1 MCNFL
6 RWSTYQETQ
15 VHVFSQLHPWPIKVS
30 CSGKVTQ
37 VQIFPVAENQ
47 PGRWKFP
54 KCNWKD
60 GCCILNSHFLAI
72 GHRMLCWWLNPRNLV
87 WLQVSTD
94 LRCMKVTNMQC
105 LALVVSVDMLVC
117 SGLIIISCSKIE
129 LFWFCAW
136 TPKVGKS
143 WEHHD
148 TWCRFSLH
156 VLKITMLVH
165 ATATNS
171 MSSNYVVWEKTCRTI
186 LYELLYRK
194 HVKRQW
200 FSVDAP
206 FNWSDQSIDQVC
218 WHGTRW
224 TLGSRTAPGAEH
236 WRGKVFSPRPV
247 TKHPAFFW
255 PQLMHTVTYIHIQSY
270 IYIYTYIYTHYIYIY
285 IIYIHIIYTCI
296 YVFGIYPFV
305 HYIFLICIYFHIYL
319 YMHINHPNVVLSC
332 FWHLYNL
339 QSTLITSLNRVV
351 LGEHRSWQPLPVFI
365 DPHPQQTANHGV
377 CAIERG
383 NQQRNQHHWLQRR
396 AWQAGQRCNVAWHFQ
411 DVKTWRN

>member
-1 MCNFL
+1 
-6 RWSTYQETQ
+6 
-15 VHVFSQLHPWPIKVS
+15 
-30 CSGKVTQ
+30 
-37 VQIFPVAENQ
+37 
-47 PGRWKFP
+47 
-54 KCNWKD
+54 
-60 GCCILNSHFLAI
+60 
-72 GHRMLCWWLNPRNLV
+72 MLCWWLNPRNFV

-105 LALVVSVDMLVC
+105 LALGVSVDMLVC

-129 LFWFCAW
+129 LSWFCAW
-136 TPKVGKS
+136 TPKVEKS

-156 VLKITMLVH
+156 VLKITMLMH

-171 MSSNYVVWEKTCRTI
+171 MSSTLFERKPAGQSYM
-186 LYELLYRK
+186 LYRK

-255 PQLMHTVTYIHIQSY
+255 PQLMHTVTYIHMQSY
-270 IYIYTYIYTHYIYIY
+270 THIYIY
-285 IIYIHIIYTCI
+285 IIYIYIYMCKHTHVYMFLEFIHLYIIY
-296 YVFGIYPFV
+296 
-305 HYIFLICIYFHIYL
+305 YL
-319 YMHINHPNVVLSC
+319 YA
-332 FWHLYNL
+332 
-339 QSTLITSLNRVV
+339 
-351 LGEHRSWQPLPVFI
+351 FI
-365 DPHPQQTANHGV
+365 CTYIYI
-377 CAIERG
+377 C
-383 NQQRNQHHWLQRR
+383 
-396 AWQAGQRCNVAWHFQ
+396 
-411 DVKTWRN
+411 T

>member
-1 MCNFL
+1 MFL
-6 RWSTYQETQ
+6 ANY
-15 VHVFSQLHPWPIKVS
+15 LHGPSKFPVAG
-30 CSGKVTQ
+30 CHTQ

-47 PGRWKFP
+47 PGRWKLP

-72 GHRMLCWWLNPRNLV
+72 GHPMLCWWLNPRNFV

-105 LALVVSVDMLVC
+105 LALGVSVDMLVC

-129 LFWFCAW
+129 LSWFCAW
-136 TPKVGKS
+136 TPKVEKS

-156 VLKITMLVH
+156 VLKITMLMH

-171 MSSNYVVWEKTCRTI
+171 MSSTLFERKPAGQSYM
-186 LYELLYRK
+186 LYRK

-255 PQLMHTVTYIHIQSY
+255 PQLMHTVTYIHMQSY
-270 IYIYTYIYTHYIYIY
+270 THIYIY
-285 IIYIHIIYTCI
+285 IIYIYICKHTHVYMFLEFIHLYIIY
-296 YVFGIYPFV
+296 
-305 HYIFLICIYFHIYL
+305 YL
-319 YMHINHPNVVLSC
+319 YA
-332 FWHLYNL
+332 
-339 QSTLITSLNRVV
+339 
-351 LGEHRSWQPLPVFI
+351 FI
-365 DPHPQQTANHGV
+365 GTYIYI
-377 CAIERG
+377 C
-383 NQQRNQHHWLQRR
+383 
-396 AWQAGQRCNVAWHFQ
+396 
-411 DVKTWRN
+411 T